1 MTGKIEKGNQM
12 NDHMK
17 AAANQ
22 PMPPM
27 FDAQAPL
34 AGLTGLFDEMQA
46 LMALMPA
53 VTMDR
58 NMPLS
63 TDEETEAMFDNMP
76 V

>member
-1 MTGKIEKGNQM
+1 M

-22 PMPPM
+22 PMPPK
-27 FDAQAPL
+27 FDPQAPL

-46 LMALMPA
+46 LLALMPA

-58 NMPLS
+58 NAPLS
-63 TDEETEAMFDNMP
+63 SDEETEAMFDNMP